1 VRALFRVVADEAL
14 REMPPPPP
22 AGRNP
27 HRLLA
32 LPQRAPRGRVTARR
46 PFADDPRG
54 CGISAPSISEFW
66 SVVTHPASAARPS
79 TPGEARRFLTALIE
93 DSGLA
98 VWLPGPGFGQRLS
111 RLAEKL
117 VIRGARIFDLQI
129 ALAAFDNGATEIWT
143 HDRAFVA
150 VPGMT
155 VTDPL

>member
-1 VRALFRVVADEAL
+1 MIAIDTNLLIYAHRSSTPENRAARGAI
-14 REMPPPPP
+14 
-22 AGRNP
+22 
-27 HRLLA
+27 
-32 LPQRAPRGRVTARR
+32 QRAM
-46 PFADDPRG
+46 ADPGG
-54 CGISAPSISEFW
+54 CGISAPAISEFW

-79 TPGEARRFLTALIE
+79 TPGEARRFLAALIE